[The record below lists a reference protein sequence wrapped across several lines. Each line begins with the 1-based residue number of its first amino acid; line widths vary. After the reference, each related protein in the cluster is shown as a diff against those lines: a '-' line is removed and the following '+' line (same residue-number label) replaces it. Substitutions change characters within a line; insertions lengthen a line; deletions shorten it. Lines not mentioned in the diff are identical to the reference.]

1 MIDQLKNRG
10 FGYGTG
16 SLSPD
21 CSQFIVNIPKNAS
34 SYMLDWA
41 GRNKWSMAQV
51 GDNCDWHKVTEMIVI
66 LRDPLE
72 RWISGI
78 AQYLHSYILFVQGFN
93 GPIFPTDPVTEFDKG
108 FDANQFV
115 NDYNQVV
122 ERLIF
127 DQINR
132 FDDHVWPQH
141 EFFYN
146 LLPDVPRKYFWLD
159 KEFDQNISSYLNFTR
174 LNNLDKNVSKDNTN
188 MYILQQFFKQRFV
201 TRPEL
206 AERVKKS
213 YARDY
218 QLIEQVFNQ

>member
-1 MIDQLKNRG
+1 VIEQLKNRG

-41 GRNKWSMAQV
+41 GRHHWSMAQV
-51 GDNCDWHKVTEMIVI
+51 GDNCDWNRVREIIVV

-78 AQYLHSYILFVQGFN
+78 AQYLHSYILFVQGPN
-93 GPIFPTDPVTEFDKG
+93 GPIFSGDPSTKFDIG

-115 NDYNQVV
+115 SDYNAVV

-146 LLPDVPRKYFWLD
+146 LLPGIPRKYFWLD
-159 KEFDQNISSYLNFTR
+159 KDLDHNISHYLNFAR
-174 LNNLDKNVSKDNTN
+174 LNNLDKNTGKDNED
-188 MYILQQFFKQRFV
+188 MHILQEFFKQRFV
-201 TRPEL
+201 VRPEL

-213 YARDY
+213 YATDY
-218 QLIEQVFNQ
+218 QLIKQVFNK